1 MLARAKALSYLE
13 HHPECPEVFC
23 AISCRIGSPLILVVF
38 TDRQG
43 NELLSY
49 RDSVTPAELIREFQL
64 DRPRFADVC
73 MNGLFS

>member
-1 MLARAKALSYLE
+1 MK
-13 HHPECPEVFC
+13 
-23 AISCRIGSPLILVVF
+23 ISCRIGSPLILVVF
-38 TDRQG
+38 TDRHG

-64 DRPRFADVC
+64 DRPRFAEVC